1 MIGHDFTHCKN
12 NSLSIRHV
20 LTNFP
25 NLDNILRRRSN
36 MARCVTTS
44 KTDVM
49 WIERHFAS
57 HLNSCNRY
65 DLPLRRKQEFIVLPP
80 QLQSALIIQ
89 FPRGSSREGVPV
101 ARDFLHVLP
110 SSLQRFPQPLNPQ
123 NPDLFTLKPASSNTR
138 IAETTVE
145 GQKAGVWGF
154 GCFGCFWVFR

>member
-1 MIGHDFTHCKN
+1 MGGCSRMKVFFIH
-12 NSLSIRHV
+12 LS
-20 LTNFP
+20 TKFP
-25 NLDNILRRRSN
+25 RSN
-36 MARCVTTS
+36 MGRCVTTR

-49 WIERHFAS
+49 WIKRHSAS
-57 HLNSCNRY
+57 HLNSCNRCPRSETVPHG
-65 DLPLRRKQEFIVLPP
+65 LPLRRKQEFIVLPP
-80 QLQSALIIQ
+80 QLQNALIIQ

-110 SSLQRFPQPLNPQ
+110 SSLQRFPQLLNPQ

-145 GQKAGVWGF
+145 GQKAEVWGF